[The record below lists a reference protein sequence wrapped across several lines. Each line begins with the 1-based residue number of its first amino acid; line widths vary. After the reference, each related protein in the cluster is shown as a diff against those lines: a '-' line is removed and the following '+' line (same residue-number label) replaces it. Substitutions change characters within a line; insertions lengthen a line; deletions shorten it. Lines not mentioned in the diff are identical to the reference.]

1 MSRCTAQSRTHLRD
15 LRYKIRH
22 LCCCKNLLSAIAAA
36 LIVAGSRMCLLLPP
50 PPAAQCVQ
58 RWARLGFG
66 PLASALGHVAQ
77 SEGERDTHNRNRREH
92 PEPTRENVGSKFQM
106 CRIQRYICIKVWV
119 DRLCHFFNHIIWH
132 NLPVMTPYPTY
143 WAGAWPFHSTE
154 SLLVF
159 HTSFFWEGLKIAK
172 MLW

>member
-106 CRIQRYICIKVWV
+106 CRIQPGIFALRSGLTDYAIFLITLYDIIFQWWHLTQHIGQGLDHSIVQNPFWYFIPV
-119 DRLCHFFNHIIWH
+119 FF
-132 NLPVMTPYPTY
+132 
-143 WAGAWPFHSTE
+143 GR
-154 SLLVF
+154 
-159 HTSFFWEGLKIAK
+159 G
-172 MLW
+172 